1 MQPFFRRTW
10 AEIDLSAVRDNYE
23 YIRGQLA
30 NDCCLCAVVKADA
43 YGHCVQHI
51 ARLYDALGVRW
62 FAVSNLEE
70 ALQLRQLGLSQRILI
85 LSYTPPEAVATLAEQ
100 NITTAVVSLE
110 HAEALSARA
119 VAEGVYLTVHLKV
132 DTGMG
137 RVGLREDSDILAAAR
152 LPHLKTEGIFTHFAT
167 ADTEDEAFVRVQ
179 YAAFAAHVAA
189 AEAAGVHF
197 AFKHCCNSAAT
208 LRYKEYHMDMVRP
221 GIILYGCMPDGGA
234 NPHLRP
240 ALSLKTVV
248 SQVKTV
254 AAGETVSYGRTFTAS
269 RPMRLATVPIGYA
282 DGYSRLF
289 SNRASMLVNG
299 HRAAVV
305 GRVCMDQTVL
315 DVSEIDGVEAGTAV
329 TVFGEGLPVEELAA
343 TIGTISYELL
353 CLIGKRV
360 PRVFVQNGDVVG
372 VHDAISQE
380 A

>member
-10 AEIDLSAVRDNYE
+10 AEIDLSAVQDNYE
-23 YIRGQLA
+23 YIRSQLA
-30 NDCCLCAVVKADA
+30 DDCCFCAVVKADA

-51 ARLYDALGVRW
+51 ARLYDTLGVRW

-70 ALQLRQLGLSQRILI
+70 ALQLRQMGLSQRILI
-85 LSYTPPEAVATLAEQ
+85 LSYTPPEAVATLAAQ

-119 VAEGVYLTVHLKV
+119 VAEGVNLTVHLKV

-137 RVGLREDSDILAAAR
+137 RVGLREDADILAAAR
-152 LPHLKTEGIFTHFAT
+152 LPRLKAEGIFTHFAT

-179 YAAFAAHVAA
+179 YAAFAAHIAA
-189 AEAAGVHF
+189 AEAAGVCF
-197 AFKHCCNSAAT
+197 ALKHCCNSAAT

-221 GIILYGCMPDGGA
+221 GIILYGCMPDGSA

-254 AAGETVSYGRTFTAS
+254 AAGETISYGRTFTAAH
-269 RPMRLATVPIGYA
+269 PMRLATVPIGYA

-289 SNRASMLVNG
+289 SNRATMLVNG
-299 HRAAVV
+299 RRAAVV

-315 DVSEIDGVEAGTAV
+315 DVSAIDDVEAGTAV
-329 TVFGEGLPVEELAA
+329 TVFGEGLPVEELA
-343 TIGTISYELL
+343 TEIGTISYELL

-360 PRVFVQNGDVVG
+360 PRVFLQNGDVVG